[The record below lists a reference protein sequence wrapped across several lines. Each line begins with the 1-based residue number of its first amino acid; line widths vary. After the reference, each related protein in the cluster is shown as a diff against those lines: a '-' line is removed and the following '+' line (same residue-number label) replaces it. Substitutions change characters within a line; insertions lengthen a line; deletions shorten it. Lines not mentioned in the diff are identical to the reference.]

1 MYLPPG
7 VPGFRETHPYPLV
20 PDVATARRL
29 AGSAHHTAV
38 LYCLRQGGGVRAAR
52 IIAHNLAAIGIDVRV
67 RCMPG
72 DQFWERILL
81 HPDEAWDM
89 AVDGSSI
96 SNDPADFLDAFRD
109 AASNVGDF
117 HEPRYT
123 RMLRAASRLSG
134 TRRAAAY
141 ARIDDELVRDAAPS
155 IAFANES
162 AHNFFSARMGCQVFQ
177 PVYGIDLAALCIRP
191 HD

>member
-1 MYLPPG
+1 MWRALC
-7 VPGFRETHPYPLV
+7 
-20 PDVATARRL
+20 
-29 AGSAHHTAV
+29 SAHHTAV

-52 IIAHNLAAIGIDVRV
+52 IIAHDLAAIRIDVRV

-72 DQFWERILL
+72 DQFWERILF
-81 HPDEAWDM
+81 HPEDWDM
-89 AVDGSSI
+89 AVDGSGI
-96 SNDPADFLDAFRD
+96 SNDPADFLDSFRT
-109 AASNVGDF
+109 AASNVGGF

-123 RMLRAASRLSG
+123 RMLRVASRLSG

-155 IAFANES
+155 IAFATER

-191 HD
+191 NN

>member
-1 MYLPPG
+1 M
-7 VPGFRETHPYPLV
+7 
-20 PDVATARRL
+20 
-29 AGSAHHTAV
+29 
-38 LYCLRQGGGVRAAR
+38 RAAR
-52 IIAHNLAAIGIDVRV
+52 IIAHDLAAIDIDVRV

-72 DQFWERILL
+72 DQFWERILF
-81 HPDEAWDM
+81 HPEDWDM

-96 SNDPADFLDAFRD
+96 TNDPADFLGQFGAY
-109 AASNVGDF
+109 NVGDF

-141 ARIDDELVRDAAPS
+141 ARIDDQLVRDAAPS

-162 AHNFFSARMGCQVFQ
+162 AHNFFSARIGCQLFQ
-177 PVYGIDLAALCIRP
+177 PVVGIDLAALCIRP
-191 HD
+191 NH